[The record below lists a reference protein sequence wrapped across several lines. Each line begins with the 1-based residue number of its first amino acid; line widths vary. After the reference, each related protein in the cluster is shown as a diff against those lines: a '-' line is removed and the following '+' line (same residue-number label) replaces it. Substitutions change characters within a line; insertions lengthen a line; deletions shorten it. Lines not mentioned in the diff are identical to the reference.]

1 MGEEFGFF
9 AEPSGFFGKAL
20 FKGRS
25 LFESSALLH
34 GATSRVLTV
43 GV

>member
-9 AEPSGFFGKAL
+9 AEPSGFFGKPL
-20 FKGRS
+20 FEGEN

-34 GATSRVLTV
+34 SATSGPNR